1 MPPCTHDPSQ
11 WAWHRQRLQYLRDRL
26 LEDSGLQMA
35 EVSETLEPHSMD
47 IADSATD
54 EFDHDLALSLLTHEQ
69 DALYELNAAI
79 RRIEEGCYGICEE
92 TGQPIP
98 ASRLRAVPW
107 TRHMRE
113 VEARLEREGAVSRL
127 HMGAVT
133 SLQGP
138 APGGLPQIDE
148 PEEDELLNREVV
160 RHERVADI
168 KAIESGT
175 DTEAGTTPMIRP

>member
-1 MPPCTHDPSQ
+1 MTGSIPPRTHDPSQ
-11 WAWHRQRLQYLRDRL
+11 WAWHRQRLQYLRERL
-26 LEDSGLQMA
+26 LDDSGIQMA

-69 DALYELNAAI
+69 DALHELNAAL
-79 RRIEEGCYGICEE
+79 RRIQEGCYGICEE

-107 TRHMRE
+107 TRHTRE
-113 VEARLEREGAVSRL
+113 VEERLEREGTVSRL

-148 PEEDELLNREVV
+148 PEEEELLSREVV
-160 RHERVADI
+160 RRERVADI
-168 KAIESGT
+168 ETIECGT
-175 DTEAGTTPMIRP
+175 DTGAASPQ